1 MVDMKSKELWKA
13 YSLIKRNR
21 FVIGDEICPGGGC
34 ELATIAQTRAVRGKF
49 RELVPL
55 LIFAKLSLTRRGKL
69 YDSCVRDTLLYA
81 IECWSLRKE
90 KMQNL
95 LPNEGAMLRSM
106 LKVKAEDNVN
116 LSTMYGQLN
125 LTPLESNLRL
135 NRLGW

>member
-1 MVDMKSKELWKA
+1 
-13 YSLIKRNR
+13 
-21 FVIGDEICPGGGC
+21 
-34 ELATIAQTRAVRGKF
+34 
-49 RELVPL
+49 
-55 LIFAKLSLTRRGKL
+55 
-69 YDSCVRDTLLYA
+69 
-81 IECWSLRKE
+81 
-90 KMQNL
+90 MQNL